1 MTSSSDRAKEAIR
14 HLLDAG
20 SSLSKMSRRELEEAA
35 RTLVRNATPTKERI
49 GDALE
54 ELRAQSRRGADFVS
68 DMVQS
73 ELKRELDAAGR
84 RRRAELAD
92 LFERVA
98 GVFGEFRVREP
109 AQNGTNGHGPTAET
123 PKKAAPKKAA
133 PKKASPKK
141 ASPKKASPKKSTPKK
156 AAPKKSPPKKAPAKK
171 SPAKKAPAKK
181 VAAKKAPA
189 KKAPAKKATA
199 ARATAQKRA

>member
-20 SSLSKMSRRELEEAA
+20 SSLSKMSRRELEETA
-35 RTLVRNATPTKERI
+35 RTVVRNATPTKEKI
-49 GDALE
+49 EDAIE

-73 ELKRELDAAGR
+73 ELKREFDSAAR
-84 RRRAELAD
+84 KRRAELAD

-98 GVFGEFRVREP
+98 GVFGEMRERGEGT
-109 AQNGTNGHGPTAET
+109 AANGNGPTAET

-133 PKKASPKK
+133 PKKA
-141 ASPKKASPKKSTPKK
+141 APKKSSPKK
-156 AAPKKSPPKKAPAKK
+156 AAPKKAATKR
-171 SPAKKAPAKK
+171 PAKKATAANKATAAKRATVAKKTTPRKVGAKK
-181 VAAKKAPA
+181 VAAKKA
-189 KKAPAKKATA
+189 TA
-199 ARATAQKRA
+199 RRSTPSRGSTGR